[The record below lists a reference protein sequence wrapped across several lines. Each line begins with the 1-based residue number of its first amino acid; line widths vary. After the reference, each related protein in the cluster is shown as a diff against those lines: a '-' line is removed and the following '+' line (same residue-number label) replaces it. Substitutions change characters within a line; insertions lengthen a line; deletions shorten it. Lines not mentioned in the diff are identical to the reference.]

1 MEWLAKAGDMK
12 DPPTFEG
19 MITEVRSMGL
29 FVEAIAIGMK
39 GVVKREDL
47 PTGDWYFDSTRLR
60 YTSRDGGEFRSGQA
74 VALHVGKVDFA
85 RKFVDFTIAGESN
98 RTSRREENNASSGK
112 KKSSSSTAVKGQ
124 KNTKFSAK
132 TPQKSD
138 NRKSPT
144 KAASNGAPPK
154 ASPPQR
160 QRDETKSDRRGRRK

>member
-1 MEWLAKAGDMK
+1 MK

-74 VALHVGKVDFA
+74 VALNVGKVDFA

-98 RTSRREENNASSGK
+98 RTSRREEKNASSGK

-144 KAASNGAPPK
+144 KAASNGAPTK
-154 ASPPQR
+154 TSAPQR